1 MKLMIMKKSIKNA
14 KKYGEFSQ
22 KPIELEK
29 CLSFI
34 TQEGYQVFPIYLKFL
49 AQCGGVKGFHAN

>member
-1 MKLMIMKKSIKNA
+1 MKKSIKNA